1 MRDGNIEDGDIVVI
15 DKVEDDSYDGKE
27 FKKVTDKAGN
37 KFNVKSGRG
46 GALRDKWPL
55 LEEGAAIKLQVGEFN
70 GKPFVKDFTVVKDEL
85 ASKATEKAQTQVRVE
100 KNDSIEAQVAFK
112 GMVELISTGMVGKD
126 TKEYRATI
134 EWAMSRLHSVE
145 QIVAKIEEAVGGTST
160 KGGQGAQTTDK
171 QAERV
176 SGFFKYLENH
186 GVEDVATFLTKYG
199 VDPEEILT
207 EKRCEE
213 LYKTIKKDKEW

>member
-1 MRDGNIEDGDIVVI
+1 VRDGDIIVI

-55 LEEGAAIKLQVGEFN
+55 LEEGVAIKLQVGEFN
-70 GKPFVKDFTVVKDEL
+70 GKPFVKDFTVVKDEF
-85 ASKATEKAQTQVRVE
+85 ASKATEKAQSQVKVE
-100 KNDSIEAQVAFK
+100 RNDSIEAQVAFK
-112 GMVELISTGMVGKD
+112 MVSKD
-126 TKEYRATI
+126 TKEYKATI

-145 QIVAKIEEAVGGTST
+145 QIVAKIEEAMGETST
-160 KGGQGAQTTDK
+160 KGGQEAQTTDK
-171 QAERV
+171 QDERV
-176 SGFFKYLENH
+176 AGFFKYLM
-186 GVEDVATFLTKYG
+186 GKGIEDVATFLTKYG

-213 LYKTIKKDKEW
+213 LYKTIKKDKGW